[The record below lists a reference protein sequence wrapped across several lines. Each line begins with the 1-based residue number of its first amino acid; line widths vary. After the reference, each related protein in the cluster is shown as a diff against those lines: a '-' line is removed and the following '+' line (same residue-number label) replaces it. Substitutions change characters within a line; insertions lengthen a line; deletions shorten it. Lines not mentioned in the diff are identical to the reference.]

1 MISQARH
8 LAILRD
14 PEQQQWRVF
23 RHPCRVMVATR
34 LDEVVPMLAQIEAE
48 VETRHLYAVG
58 FLAYEAAPAFD
69 AALSVRADG
78 AFPLLWFALFAQCE
92 RFSHLPPAM
101 LPTPPLSWEPSVCA
115 TEYAAALATIKAHL
129 RAGDSYQVNYSFR
142 LRSAFSGDLWSF
154 FQTYRGAV
162 PPPYAAYLHTDD
174 WALCCFSPELF
185 FRLDG
190 DTLISRPMKG
200 TRPRGL
206 TLAQDERC
214 AALLPI
220 APKDRAEN
228 LMITDMVR
236 NDLGRIAE
244 IGTVRTEA
252 LFALEKHA
260 TVWQM
265 TSTVKARTRARIAQI
280 IGHLFPAASITGAPK
295 AASMQIIAHTET
307 APRRIYTGTIGWFGP
322 GRQACFNVAIR
333 TVLLDRQR
341 QCAEYGTGGG
351 IVWDSEVAEEFAECF
366 AKARV
371 LQQPMPAFE
380 LLETLLWTPQQGY
393 FLLEEHLSRLHDS
406 ACYFDFNADIAMIKA
421 KLMRLSERFAQQP
434 RRVRLLLKR
443 NGDMTVTATHAPAPF
458 RTPPAIRLAAQ
469 AVHSQDVFL
478 YHKTTHRQAYAQ
490 ALASRPGDEDVL
502 LCNERDELTEST
514 RANIVLRIEQRLYT
528 PAQHCG
534 LLAGTLRAYLL
545 KRGLLREQVL
555 TRQHLQQAE
564 AIYLLNSLRG
574 LYAVRLRT

>member
-14 PEQQQWRVF
+14 PEQQQWLVF
-23 RHPCRVMVATR
+23 RNPCRVMVATR
-34 LDEVVPMLAQIEAE
+34 LDEVVPMLALIEAE
-48 VETRHLYAVG
+48 VAAHHWYAAG

-101 LPTPPLSWEPSVCA
+101 TPMPVLSWEPSVGA
-115 TEYAAALATIKAHL
+115 TDYAAAIERIKAHL

-142 LRSAFSGDLWSF
+142 LQSPFAGDAWSF
-154 FQTYRGAV
+154 FQSYGGAV
-162 PPPYAAYLHTDD
+162 PPPYAAYLHSDD

-190 DTLISRPMKG
+190 EIVISRPMKG

-206 TLAQDERC
+206 SLAQDQQC
-214 AALLPI
+214 AAQLS
-220 APKDRAEN
+220 AASKDRAEN

-236 NDLGRIAE
+236 NDLGRIAKT
-244 IGTVRTEA
+244 GTVRTEA

-265 TSTVKARTRARIAQI
+265 TSTVKAHTDASIAQI
-280 IGHLFPAASITGAPK
+280 IAHLFPAASITGAPK

-307 APRRIYTGTIGWFGP
+307 APRRIYTGSIGWFGP

-333 TVLLDRQR
+333 TVLLDKVRHR
-341 QCAEYGTGGG
+341 AEYGTGGG
-351 IVWDSEVAEEFAECF
+351 IVWDSRAEEEFAECF

-371 LQQPMPAFE
+371 LRQAMPTFE

-393 FLLEEHLSRLHDS
+393 FLLDEHLNRLCES
-406 ACYFDFNADIAMIKA
+406 ARYFDFGADIAMIQA
-421 KLMRLSERFAQQP
+421 KLVRLAERFGQQP

-443 NGDMTVTATHAPAPF
+443 NGDMTVTATHAPSPF

-502 LCNERDELTEST
+502 LFNERDEVTEST
-514 RANIVLRIEQRLYT
+514 RANIALRMGQRLYT
-528 PAQHCG
+528 PPQHCG

-545 KRGLLREQVL
+545 KRGLLCERVL
-555 TRQHLQQAE
+555 TRQQVQQAE

-574 LYAVRLRT
+574 LYAVRLLR